1 MGFPD
6 TSVGKESACNA
17 GDPGWI
23 PGSGW
28 PARKGIIGYPLQHF
42 GASLVAQLVK
52 HLPAKRKTWVRSPG
66 WQDPLEKGKTTHSS
80 ILAWRIPRTIQ
91 SMSSQRVRHDWVT
104 FTFIHTNT
112 LFKKSK
118 SVILHSTSTQE
129 TIISGKQSTQSSNFP
144 FLAKATSLNLH
155 ISHKESCR
163 KPRLRQRPGTSFSA
177 SHCLSHTLAG
187 TRVCAGSLSRGG
199 TEP

>member
-1 MGFPD
+1 M
-6 TSVGKESACNA
+6 
-17 GDPGWI
+17 
-23 PGSGW
+23 
-28 PARKGIIGYPLQHF
+28 
-42 GASLVAQLVK
+42 AQLVK

-66 WQDPLEKGKTTHSS
+66 WQDTLEKGKTTHSS

-104 FTFIHTNT
+104 FTFIYTHTHTHTHTHTNT
-112 LFKKSK
+112 FFKKSK
-118 SVILHSTSTQE
+118 SVILHSTST
-129 TIISGKQSTQSSNFP
+129 IVSGKQSTQSSNFP

-155 ISHKESCR
+155 ISRKESCR
-163 KPRLRQRPGTSFSA
+163 KPRLRQRPGTSLSA

-199 TEP
+199 PEP